1 LNGIP
6 IRRLLRPA
14 ICRSLTTAE
23 PENRS
28 ITTAI
33 KPAGQSRFAL
43 PSRRSISTT
52 STSNRR
58 TPVCDEASLGRF
70 ISMEFARKIYQAG
83 AERIVARDPHL
94 PPTELGLLAIIA
106 YTSGPLH
113 QKIAEYEG
121 PYRSTRPRAEMDRL
135 AQWKALIADTILRIE
150 KTPVPVVRRNTQLAS
165 DDLAAYVAGVTIHV
179 DRLTSVT
186 CAGRQVYTGGNADFV
201 IHTRGGVVSVAPL
214 SAYAGSEAEGML
226 DPGSCYQVAEVIAG
240 KENGRPSLDELSYPA
255 RTIILHEL

>member
-58 TPVCDEASLGRF
+58 TPVCNEASLGRF